1 MKLMHLSDLHIGK
14 RIYEY
19 SMLEDQRH
27 ILREVLAIARAEKP
41 SAVILAGDI
50 YDRAVPS
57 AEAVGV
63 FDEFLSAL
71 AEICEAVCVIYGNHD
86 CAERVAFGSALMEKS
101 HVYVSPVYDGKVRN
115 ICLRDEWGRVRI
127 HLLPFLKPAVV
138 RHVWENDNVETTE
151 DAVRTALAHM
161 EYSPVERNVLVAH
174 QFVTGAC
181 RCESEELAVGGV
193 DQIPAELFDAF
204 DYVALGHLHGPQ
216 SVGRESVRYCGTL
229 LKYSFS
235 EVNQNKSVTIVE
247 LAEKGRTSIRTIP
260 LHPLRDLREIR
271 GTYLELTAKS
281 FYEGTGT
288 EDYLRATLTDEED
301 IPDGL
306 QKLRVIYPN
315 LMQLLYDN
323 RRTRT
328 DRSVESAGDTEKK
341 SELELF
347 EEFYEIQNNSAMSE
361 QQRTFC
367 REQLAKILSEGGGQ
381 G

>member
-27 ILREVLAIARAEKP
+27 ILREILAIAKEEKP

-57 AEAVGV
+57 AEAVSV
-63 FDEFLSAL
+63 FDEFLSEL
-71 AEICEAVCVIYGNHD
+71 AKCCEAVCVIYGNHD
-86 CAERVAFGSALMEKS
+86 CAERLAFGSSLMEMSK
-101 HVYVSPVYDGKVRN
+101 VYVSPVYDGTLKSV
-115 ICLRDEWGRVRI
+115 CLNDEWGCVRI

-138 RHVWENDNVETTE
+138 RHVWEDEPADTTE
-151 DAVRTALAHM
+151 EAVRTALTHLTFD
-161 EYSPVERNVLVAH
+161 PDERNVLVAH
-174 QFVTGAC
+174 QFVTGAN

-193 DQIPAELFDAF
+193 DQVPASVFEGF

-216 SVGRESVRYCGTL
+216 SVERETIRYCGTP

-235 EVNQNKSVTIVE
+235 EMHQNKSVTIVE
-247 LAEKGRTSIRTIP
+247 LEKKGEVSVRTRS

-281 FYEGTGT
+281 FYKGTNT
-288 EDYLRATLTDEED
+288 KDYIRAVLTDEED

-323 RRTRT
+323 QRTREDQT
-328 DRSVESAGDTEKK
+328 VESAENVEKK

-347 EEFYEIQNNSAMSE
+347 EEFYEIQNNQPMSE

-367 REQLAKILSEGGGQ
+367 QEQLEKILLEGGR
-381 G
+381 

>member
-27 ILREVLAIARAEKP
+27 ILKEVLAIAGEEKP
-41 SAVILAGDI
+41 SAVLLAGDI

-57 AEAVGV
+57 AEAVSV
-63 FDEFLSAL
+63 FDEFLSEL
-71 AEICEAVCVIYGNHD
+71 AKRCEAVCVIYGNHD
-86 CAERVAFGSALMEKS
+86 CAERLAFGNSLMETS
-101 HVYVSPVYDGKVRN
+101 QVYVSPVYDGTLKSV
-115 ICLRDEWGRVRI
+115 CLNDEWGCVRI

-138 RHVWENDNVETTE
+138 RHVWEDEPADTTE
-151 DAVRTALAHM
+151 DAVRTALAHLTFD
-161 EYSPVERNVLVAH
+161 PDERNVLVAH
-174 QFVTGAC
+174 QFVTGAS

-193 DQIPAELFDAF
+193 DQVPASVFDGF

-216 SVGRESVRYCGTL
+216 SVERETIRYCGTP

-235 EVNQNKSVTIVE
+235 EVHQKKSVTIVE
-247 LAEKGRTSIRTIP
+247 LEEKGKVSVRTRP

-281 FYEGTGT
+281 FYEETNT
-288 EDYLRATLTDEED
+288 EDYIRAVLTDEED

-323 RRTRT
+323 QRTREDQT
-328 DRSVESAGDTEKK
+328 VESAENVEKK

-347 EEFYEIQNNSAMSE
+347 EEFYEIQNNQPMSE

-367 REQLAKILSEGGGQ
+367 QEQLEKILSEGGR
-381 G
+381 

>member
-57 AEAVGV
+57 AEAVRV
-63 FDEFLSAL
+63 FDEFLSDL
-71 AEICEAVCVIYGNHD
+71 AKICEAVCVIYGNHD
-86 CAERVAFGSALMEKS
+86 CAERVAFGNILMEKS
-101 HVYVSPVYDGKVRN
+101 HVYVSPVYDGKIRN
-115 ICLRDEWGRVRI
+115 ICLSDEWGTVRI
-127 HLLPFLKPAVV
+127 HLLPFLKPAIV
-138 RHVWENDNVETTE
+138 RHVWEDDEVETTQ
-151 DAVRTALAHM
+151 DAVKTALAHM
-161 EYSPVERNVLVAH
+161 ECSPGERNVLVAH
-174 QFVTGAC
+174 QFVTGAS

-193 DQIPAELFDAF
+193 DQIPADLFDAF

-235 EVNQNKSVTIVE
+235 EAHQNKSVTIVE
-247 LAEKGRTSIRTIP
+247 LAQKGKTEVRTIP

-281 FYEGTGT
+281 FYEGTNT

-315 LMQLLYDN
+315 LMQLMYDN
-323 RRTRT
+323 RRTR
-328 DRSVESAGDTEKK
+328 DDQSVESAEDVEKK

-347 EEFYEIQNNSAMSE
+347 EEFYEIQNNGAMSG
-361 QQRTFC
+361 QQRAFC
-367 REQLAKILSEGGGQ
+367 REQLEKILSEGGR
-381 G
+381 